1 MRLLGIFYMYSD
13 EQFATNLDDDILVSL
28 YLKPSDDVVIDGSFC
43 WDYFFRFENN
53 SSDDVVLLSK
63 HLSVIDSKGK
73 SISVD
78 YNGFRGQ
85 LPELVPGDE
94 FEDDG
99 YVTSKTSAILK
110 GFCKI
115 RIGDKIREVELPIV
129 PLIANDNEIRIL
141 N

>member
-1 MRLLGIFYMYSD
+1 MYID
-13 EQFATNLDDDILVSL
+13 EQFATNLDDDVFVSA
-28 YLKPSDDVVIDGSFC
+28 YLRLADEVAIDGSFC

-53 SSDDVVLLSK
+53 SSSDVVLLSK

-73 SISVD
+73 SVSVD

-115 RIGDKIREVELPIV
+115 RIGDRVREVELPIV
-129 PLIANDNEIRIL
+129 HLIANDNELRIL

>member
-1 MRLLGIFYMYSD
+1 MYSN
-13 EQFATNLDDDILVSL
+13 EQYATNLDDDVSVSL
-28 YLKPSDDVVIDGSFC
+28 YLKPSEDIAIDGSFC

-53 SSDDVVLLSK
+53 SEDDIVLLGK

-73 SISVD
+73 TTSVD

-99 YVTSKTSAILK
+99 YITSKSSAVLK
-110 GFCKI
+110 GFCLV
-115 RIGDKIREVELPIV
+115 RIGNKIKEVELPV
-129 PLIANDNEIRIL
+129 MSLIANDNNLRII

>member
-1 MRLLGIFYMYSD
+1 MYYN
-13 EQFATNLDDDILVSL
+13 EQYATNLDDDVLVSL
-28 YLKPSDDVVIDGSFC
+28 YLKQSEDIAIDGSFC

-53 SSDDVVLLSK
+53 SDADVVLLGK
-63 HLSVIDSKGK
+63 HLSVIDAKGK
-73 SISVD
+73 TTSVD
-78 YNGFRGQ
+78 FDGFKGQ

-115 RIGDKIREVELPIV
+115 RIGNKIKEVELPV
-129 PLIANDNEIRIL
+129 MSLIANDNTSRVI